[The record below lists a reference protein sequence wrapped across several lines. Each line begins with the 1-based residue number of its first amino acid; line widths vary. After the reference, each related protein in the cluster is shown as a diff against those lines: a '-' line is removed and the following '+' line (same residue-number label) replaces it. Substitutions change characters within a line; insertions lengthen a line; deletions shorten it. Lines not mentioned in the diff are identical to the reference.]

1 MSIIQS
7 LNWRYA
13 TKMFDPTQKISDA
26 YMGMLLEA
34 LRLTPSS
41 FGLQFWKFLVV
52 TNQDIK
58 NKLVEHSWG
67 QKQVA
72 DCSHLLVFCK
82 PAKVTAADVDR
93 YVSDIA
99 KTRGVEAASLEG
111 YANMM
116 KGYIENTTPEVLSAW
131 MDKQLYIALGVLH
144 TVCAE
149 LKIDSCP
156 MEGFSAAAYDEV
168 LDLPAKGLK
177 SVVVCPVGYRS
188 ADDKYALAK
197 KVRYP
202 VEDVVEWIR

>member
-13 TKMFDPTQKISDA
+13 TKMFDPTQKISNA
-26 YMGMLLEA
+26 YMDMILEA

-41 FGLQFWKFLVV
+41 FGLQFWKFLVI

-72 DCSHLLVFCK
+72 DCSHLLVFCR

-93 YVSDIA
+93 FVNDMA
-99 KTRGVEAASLEG
+99 KTREVPVESLTG
-111 YANMM
+111 YANVM
-116 KGYIENTTPEVLSAW
+116 KGYLVNSTPEKLDSW
-131 MDKQLYIALGVLH
+131 MDKQIYIALGVLH
-144 TVCAE
+144 AVCAE

-156 MEGFSAAAYDEV
+156 MEGFSASAYDDV
-168 LDLPAKGLK
+168 LGLAAKGLK
-177 SVVVCPVGYRS
+177 SVVACPVGYR
-188 ADDKYALAK
+188 AAEDKYALAK

-202 VEDVVEWIR
+202 IEDVAEWIR

>member
-13 TKMFDPTQKISDA
+13 TKMFDPEQKVSDA

-34 LRLTPSS
+34 LRLSPSS
-41 FGLQFWKFLVV
+41 FGLQFWKFVVV
-52 TNQDIK
+52 TNQELK
-58 NKLVEHSWG
+58 NQLIEHSWG

-93 YVSDIA
+93 FVADMA
-99 KTRGVEAASLEG
+99 KTREVPQESLAG
-111 YANMM
+111 YGNVM
-116 KGYIENTTPEVLSAW
+116 KGYIESSTPEKLSAW

-156 MEGFSAAAYDEV
+156 MEGFSAEAYDKV
-168 LDLPAKGLK
+168 LGLDAKGLK

-188 ADDKYALAK
+188 SEDKYANVK

-202 VEDVVEWIR
+202 LEDVVEWIR